1 MKFQKSAMIEL
12 DSDKEDKD
20 LSSNGTDS
28 NTISNSASEDSEG
41 RQLEKINGGTQT
53 FDEAL
58 NRAILRGLDFE

>member
-1 MKFQKSAMIEL
+1 MIEL
-12 DSDKEDKD
+12 DSDKEEKD

-41 RQLEKINGGTQT
+41 RQREKINGGTQT
-53 FDEAL
+53 FAEAL